1 MVRNRV
7 SCENGGHFFCA
18 FHFFFI
24 YLHKENINFMFKIIA
39 CINKNRC
46 IGKQGELLYHI
57 GNDLANFKRMTNGNV
72 VIMGRKTYES
82 LPIGGLSNRINI
94 VITHSMDFNIDAS
107 YDNVYITHSIDEVC
121 QLCEAFFSDKELFVI
136 GGAEIYKQFLEANL
150 VDEMR
155 LTLVNDDMDGDS
167 YFPEID
173 SDKWFTYYKSMAQV
187 GSYNNMDYS
196 FYYQV
201 LKNSETYG

>member
-1 MVRNRV
+1 M
-7 SCENGGHFFCA
+7 
-18 FHFFFI
+18 
-24 YLHKENINFMFKIIA
+24 
-39 CINKNRC
+39 
-46 IGKQGELLYHI
+46 
-57 GNDLANFKRMTNGNV
+57 
-72 VIMGRKTYES
+72 
-82 LPIGGLSNRINI
+82 
-94 VITHSMDFNIDAS
+94 
-107 YDNVYITHSIDEVC
+107 
-121 QLCEAFFSDKELFVI
+121 FVI